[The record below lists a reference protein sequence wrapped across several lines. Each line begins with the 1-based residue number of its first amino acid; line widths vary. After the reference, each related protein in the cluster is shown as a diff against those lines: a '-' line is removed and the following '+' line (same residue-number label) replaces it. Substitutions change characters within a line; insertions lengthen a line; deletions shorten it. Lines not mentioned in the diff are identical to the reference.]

1 VYQVGCVYYLTV
13 FLGSL
18 LVKCEL
24 VHISVR
30 EEKATIITFGNIRK
44 YDTKFM
50 RSDKKVPGLSAAPS
64 YAQTFFVIMLK
75 NVPSSFHT
83 Q

>member
-1 VYQVGCVYYLTV
+1 VYQVGCVYYLAV
-13 FLGSL
+13 FLRSI

-24 VHISVR
+24 VHISVN
-30 EEKATIITFGNIRK
+30 EEKATIITLGNIRRYYK
-44 YDTKFM
+44 KFM

-64 YAQTFFVIMLK
+64 YAQTFFVIMFK